1 MIAAGLRGAFLLAR
15 GHANGLS
22 LIEDTPAGAARS
34 FWAAA
39 LCLPGFLALRLFG
52 WGMEGEPPAGL
63 GLALAAELLG
73 YVCAWAGFVLA
84 SLSLARAMGRQAAW
98 PHFIAAWNW
107 ASVVQYLVWLALT
120 LPIMPGLP
128 PLLAQGVVLAS
139 LGYAFWLEWF
149 VAKSAL
155 RIAGS
160 QALAFVL
167 LDLAVG
173 IFIGTVVGRVSGE

>member
-22 LIEDTPAGAARS
+22 LIEDTPAGAIRS

-63 GLALAAELLG
+63 GPALLAELLG
-73 YVCAWAGFVLA
+73 YVCAWAGFALA
-84 SLSLARAMGRQAAW
+84 SLTLARAMGREVAW

-107 ASVVQYLVWLALT
+107 ASVVQYMVWLALA
-120 LPIMPGLP
+120 LPIVPGLP
-128 PLLAQGVVLAS
+128 PLLAQVLVLAS
-139 LGYAFWLEWF
+139 LGYALWLEWF

-155 RIAGS
+155 RLAGS
-160 QALAFVL
+160 QAMAIVL
-167 LDLAVG
+167 LDLAIG
-173 IFIGTVVGRVSGE
+173 ILIGTVVGRLSGG